1 MRALRWLTLATT
13 LVCLNGCLG
22 DPVGPGGT
30 LLVRRISPL
39 DSVLVGAPGR
49 PLPTAIT
56 FEAVDGENRPVRGA
70 AVVWTVAGTN
80 GRVDQ
85 APGVTDGRG
94 QFSVVW
100 VLGTRASDAQSL
112 TAQVAEGKHK
122 ATLTVSAVAKPVEV
136 SSIAFSAQGDTT
148 MVKLGVATRMPAG
161 ATDPFGNKFVPTTM
175 KFVSLDTSLCRVDS
189 LGTVQA
195 RKRGLGRVV
204 VLAGSAADTAWVHPT
219 QVVQTIV
226 ASPDTL
232 RFHSLGQVANLTVQ
246 LLDDQGLAVKDSLP
260 VDSVAVDTVVRVQP
274 GTTYAV
280 RSISNGMTPVVLRA
294 GVVAQTVQVVVN
306 QKVAS
311 VKMSASHSTFD
322 ALGDTAQLS
331 VLVSDSLGAPL
342 TNQVLSYS
350 ASDSSVANVGTTGLV
365 MSRGN
370 GSTWIRARA
379 YNGVADSMAI
389 TVTQQVARVV
399 AKRDSIMFDALHA
412 VLPIQATAID
422 RLGSVVVG
430 AVLTYAT
437 ASPSVAS
444 VDASGVVQALGNGVT
459 TASAVYGTDTTTIT
473 VKVAQRPVRVLLPT
487 DTVHFVALGETQM
500 VQGIAVDSLGYA
512 VSSLVQGLR
521 TSDST
526 IAAQVDSVTIRSRA
540 NGSAQLT
547 FSVAGI
553 SAQQAVLINQV
564 PTRITAAVT
573 FGKPIITLPV
583 GGLVPLTCQ
592 ALDRNSYPVAGQVL
606 VLATAAGTVAGSTCS
621 DVRLQHSGWDTITV
635 GQGSAQ
641 TRIPVVVAAAA
652 QVSSAF
658 GDFIQQSAAPPGG
671 TSGPWAPSAR
681 RNSAGNLELYYA
693 SYYSQPDSTGFTR
706 ADLQR
711 LVSLGGNAFR
721 YDTVVVTHNDT
732 ICSAQGTGIENIV
745 IVPRADSAGWR
756 MFYAAGS
763 NTCGFGWQV
772 FSAVSSDER
781 TWTREPGVRL
791 SNGNDPTAPSPTP
804 PPWPVGE
811 GMVVDRLPNG
821 EWRMI
826 VGSFE
831 HISPPATNT
840 WQIAEWRSPDQIHWS
855 YVGTVLTTRDMPSG
869 WQGSVYSPSVRQ
881 IAAGVWRMLFT
892 ADGRGTPGSRSAIW
906 SAVSADLEH
915 WQPEGEVLGGST
927 TNLYYSTLVDDQVA
941 FIRQDDGSGQFSLA
955 IATVTMP

>member
-30 LLVRRISPL
+30 LVLRRISPL

-122 ATLTVSAVAKPVEV
+122 ATLTVSAVAKPIEV

-195 RKRGLGRVV
+195 LKRGLGRVV

-232 RFHSLGQVANLTVQ
+232 RFHSLGQVATLTVQ

-311 VKMSASHSTFD
+311 VKASASHSNFD

-342 TNQVLSYS
+342 TNQVLAYS
-350 ASDSSVANVGTTGLV
+350 ASDSSVANVGPVGLV
-365 MSRGN
+365 TSKGN

-379 YNGVADSMAI
+379 YNGVADSVA
-389 TVTQQVARVV
+389 VVVAQQVARVV
-399 AKRDSIMFDALHA
+399 VKRDSVLLDALHA
-412 VLPIQATAID
+412 VIPLQASAID
-422 RLGSVVVG
+422 RLGSTVAG
-430 AVLTYAT
+430 AALTYAT
-437 ASPSVAS
+437 ESPSIATI
-444 VDASGVVQALGNGVT
+444 DQSGNIQALANGATVAIAT
-459 TASAVYGTDTTTIT
+459 YGTDTAS
-473 VKVAQRPVRVLLPT
+473 VGVRVAQRPVRVVMSG
-487 DTVHFVALGETQM
+487 DTIRFVALGETQTIQA
-500 VQGIAVDSLGYA
+500 VAVDSLGYP
-512 VSSLVQGLR
+512 VSNVVRALTVTDTTVVEQL
-521 TSDST
+521 
-526 IAAQVDSVTIRSRA
+526 DSVTIRSRA
-540 NGSAQLT
+540 NGVTRAT
-547 FSVAGI
+547 FAVAGLPGQLSVMI
-553 SAQQAVLINQV
+553 AQV
-564 PTRITAAVT
+564 PSRLTVALGFGQPIVT
-573 FGKPIITLPV
+573 LQVGASVPV
-583 GGLVPLTCQ
+583 TCQ
-592 ALDRNSYPVAGQVL
+592 AFDRNGYSMTGDPALTGSI
-606 VLATAAGTVAGSTCS
+606 AGTVSGAACS
-621 DVRLQHSGWDTITV
+621 GVHVQRSGNDTLTFALGPATARLPISI
-635 GQGSAQ
+635 
-641 TRIPVVVAAAA
+641 AAAA
-652 QVSSAF
+652 IPNSPLGALAVA
-658 GDFIQQSAAPPGG
+658 DTLPG
-671 TSGPWAPSAR
+671 TDGPWAPSAR
-681 RNSAGNLELYYA
+681 RNESGQLEV
-693 SYYSQPDSTGFTR
+693 YYSAFGPPDSTGYAR
-706 ADLQR
+706 GDLHR
-711 LVSLGGNAFR
+711 LVWMGGTQFKYDSLVLSH
-721 YDTVVVTHNDT
+721 DDD
-732 ICSAQGTGIENIV
+732 ICSPQGQGIENV
-745 IVPRADSAGWR
+745 VVMPRADGPGWR
-756 MFYAAGS
+756 MLYAAGS
-763 NTCGFGWQV
+763 NKCYGWQV
-772 FSAVSSDER
+772 FSAVSTDGRHWSK
-781 TWTREPGVRL
+781 EPGVRL
-791 SNGNDPTAPSPTP
+791 SNGGTGPSW
-804 PPWPVGE
+804 PPWPSGE
-811 GMVVDRLPNG
+811 GMVVDRLPTG
-821 EWRMI
+821 EWRVI
-826 VGSFE
+826 AGTFE
-831 HISPPATNT
+831 QVSPPESNK
-840 WQIAEWRSPDQIHWS
+840 WQITEWRSSDQLQWN
-855 YVGTVLTTRDMPSG
+855 YVGPVLTTRDMPLG
-869 WQGSVYSPSVRQ
+869 WQGSVYSPTIRQ
-881 IAAGVWRMLFT
+881 IAPGLWRMLFT
-892 ADGRGTPGSRSAIW
+892 ADGRGSAGSRSAIW
-906 SAVSADLEH
+906 SAVSTDLEH
-915 WQPEGEVLGGST
+915 WQLEGEILGAQSS
-927 TNLYYSTLVDDQVA
+927 NLYYAAAVDDQVI
-941 FIRQDDGSGQFSLA
+941 FVRQDDGSTPQLGV
-955 IATVTMP
+955 ATITMP